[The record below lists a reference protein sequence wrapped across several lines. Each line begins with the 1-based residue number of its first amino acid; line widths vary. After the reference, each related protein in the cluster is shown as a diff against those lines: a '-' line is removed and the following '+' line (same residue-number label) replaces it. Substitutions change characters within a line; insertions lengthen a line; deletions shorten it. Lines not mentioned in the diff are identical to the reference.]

1 MTEQSPTM
9 LSAEFLSAVRHGEET
24 AALRSRL
31 ASLPEAE
38 ISGFSRERAT
48 AFWLNVYN
56 GYAQY
61 HLDRKPALYDSKRRF
76 FGGKRSRVAGHQ
88 LSLDD
93 IEHGLLRGSK
103 SKYGLGYLPRLF
115 PSGFERTHRL
125 ADADPRLHCALNC
138 GAASCPPI
146 LAYSADGVDD
156 ELDVATTSFLETETT
171 RTDGRLYVSRLL
183 LYYRGDFGG
192 RAGIYAFLER
202 HGVIDADERPPI
214 RYKPYDWRLQRGQY
228 ADGLGPE

>member
-1 MTEQSPTM
+1 VATLSRRRQSAADSDPSPPKLT
-9 LSAEFLSAVRHGEET
+9 VRVI
-24 AALRSRL
+24 SRIDH
-31 ASLPEAE
+31 ASKTQIQPLLEGVE
-38 ISGFSRERAT
+38 NSRC
-48 AFWLNVYN
+48 
-56 GYAQY
+56 
-61 HLDRKPALYDSKRRF
+61 DRL
-76 FGGKRSRVAGHQ
+76 
-88 LSLDD
+88 
-93 IEHGLLRGSK
+93 
-103 SKYGLGYLPRLF
+103 
-115 PSGFERTHRL
+115 
-125 ADADPRLHCALNC
+125 
-138 GAASCPPI
+138 I

>member
-1 MTEQSPTM
+1 MATLSRRRQSAADSDPSPPKLT
-9 LSAEFLSAVRHGEET
+9 VRVI
-24 AALRSRL
+24 SRIDH
-31 ASLPEAE
+31 ASKTQIQPLLEGVE
-38 ISGFSRERAT
+38 NSRC
-48 AFWLNVYN
+48 
-56 GYAQY
+56 
-61 HLDRKPALYDSKRRF
+61 DRL
-76 FGGKRSRVAGHQ
+76 
-88 LSLDD
+88 
-93 IEHGLLRGSK
+93 
-103 SKYGLGYLPRLF
+103 
-115 PSGFERTHRL
+115 
-125 ADADPRLHCALNC
+125 
-138 GAASCPPI
+138 I

-156 ELDVATTSFLETETT
+156 ELDVATASFLETETT